1 MSETRDLVR
10 DAAERLFEKHCGAET
25 MRRAD
30 GGEFPQALWRALTEA
45 GYAAA
50 LVPENAGGAGL
61 EMSDALSLLVSAGRH
76 AVPAPLAETMLAG
89 WLLSAAGIP
98 MWEGSPAA
106 MGPLSVAPVRE
117 GDVLTA
123 KRDGAGWRIEGTATR
138 VPWARQCGT
147 IAVLADFDG
156 KGIVALVA
164 AADCAIKDGHNVA
177 GEPRDELVFS
187 GTKSLQAGTSPISAG
202 ALRAMGA
209 VMRSAQMA
217 GALQSILETSVQYA
231 CERVQFGRP
240 IGRFQAER
248 LLVVTLV
255 AFVLVAAVLL
265 WFATRISNRIRRLS
279 DEAEAAIDAASRDLE
294 SPAVAAAKI
303 RTGEAA
309 GIGAAIAHQVHG
321 AIGFTQEHRLH
332 YSTRRLWSWRDEF
345 GNEAYWARKLGG
357 VVAAAGADRL
367 WHGITAAR

>member
-10 DAAERLFEKHCGAET
+10 DAAERLFEKHCGADT

-45 GYAAA
+45 GYTAA
-50 LVPENAGGAGL
+50 LVPEDAGGAGL
-61 EMSDALSLLVSAGRH
+61 EMPDALSLLVSAGRH

-98 MWEGSPAA
+98 RPEGPI
-106 MGPLSVAPVRE
+106 SVAPVRE

-123 KRDGAGWRIEGTATR
+123 KRDGAGWRIDGTASR
-138 VPWARQCGT
+138 VPWARQCGR
-147 IAVLADFDG
+147 IAVLAEAG
-156 KGIVALVA
+156 GTSIVALIA
-164 AADCAIKDGHNVA
+164 AADCAVKDGHNVA
-177 GEPRDELVFS
+177 GEPRDDLVFS
-187 GTKSLQAGTSPISAG
+187 GTKSLQAGASRISTG
-202 ALRAMGA
+202 ALRALGA

-231 CERVQFGRP
+231 RERVQFGRP
-240 IGRFQAER
+240 IGRFQAVQQNLA
-248 LLVVTLV
+248 LL
-255 AFVLVAAVLL
+255 AGQAAA
-265 WFATRISNRIRRLS
+265 ATAA
-279 DEAEAAIDAASRDLE
+279 AEAAIEAASHDLE

-303 RTGEAA
+303 RAGEAA

-367 WHGITAAR
+367 WHGITAAG

>member
-30 GGEFPQALWRALTEA
+30 GGELPQALWRALTQA
-45 GYAAA
+45 GYTTA

-98 MWEGSPAA
+98 MPE
-106 MGPLSVAPVRE
+106 GPLSVAPVRE

-123 KRDGAGWRIEGTATR
+123 KRDGTGWRIEGTASR
-138 VPWARQCGT
+138 VPWARQCGA
-147 IAVLADFDG
+147 IAVLAEADG
-156 KGIVALVA
+156 ESIVALVA
-164 AADCAIKDGHNVA
+164 TSDCAIKDGHNVA

-187 GTKSLQAGTSPISAG
+187 GSKPLQAATLPAPVSAG
-202 ALRAMGA
+202 TLRALGA

-217 GALQSILETSVQYA
+217 GALQCILETSVQYA

-240 IGRFQAER
+240 IGRFQAIQQS
-248 LLVVTLV
+248 LAML
-255 AFVLVAAVLL
+255 AGQAAA
-265 WFATRISNRIRRLS
+265 ATAA
-279 DEAEAAIDAASRDLE
+279 AEAAIEAASRNLD

-345 GNEAYWARKLGG
+345 GNEAWWARRLGG
-357 VVAAAGADRL
+357 AVAAAGADRL
-367 WHGITAAR
+367 WRGITEAG